1 MNIAQGNLNAKTQFQ
16 TDTVKH
22 QTPADL
28 EKFTGQLVA
37 AQVDLG
43 MLDKNE
49 VKAETLKASKELF
62 EEKKTKKQL
71 AQETSDRNFVQSFV
85 TEHKVKSA
93 QEQSQWSNNEAT
105 ESSTGRKMTNQQA
118 QFKFQKGMEEIQGR
132 TAEKIGEQKTME
144 KRGHLFNPALAQAEA
159 EANKPKAQFTEA
171 HAQAQAAKEGGQA
184 PEGFNPTF
192 NNQPSPEGA
201 IAQRRNQHQQ
211 FDQQRN
217 PSGQKGNQA
226 QIASVSKLGGAQPL
240 AQAAAAF
247 AKEMNQTGMAKTAN
261 TEVPGLNLAAP
272 KTSLTKTEAK
282 DLKAAVPA
290 PKPEMTEK
298 PDLKHL
304 GTNLRMMLNA
314 KRTEMTLQLKPEH
327 LGKVEIKLAKN
338 GETYTGKMKVDSVE
352 AKEGL
357 EKLVPELRDNLF
369 AQGIKVESFT
379 IELKDQPQS
388 GFAQA
393 DQGGGQSQNQGAQNA
408 SKPEE
413 RRGFE
418 PRLTVPDPVEAKP
431 QSPSDNLSIY
441 A

>member
-16 TDTVKH
+16 TDTAKH

-43 MLDKNE
+43 MMDKNE

-71 AQETSDRNFVQSFV
+71 DQETSERNFVQSFV
-85 TEHKVKSA
+85 TEQKVKSA
-93 QEQSQWSNNEAT
+93 QEQSQWSNHEAT
-105 ESSTGRKMTNQQA
+105 ESSVGRKMTNQQA
-118 QFKFQKGMEEIQGR
+118 QFKFQKGMEDLQGR
-132 TAEKIGEQKTME
+132 TAEKIGEQKTLE
-144 KRGHLFNPALAQAEA
+144 KKGHLFNPALAQAEA

-171 HAQAQAAKEGGQA
+171 QAQSPAPKEGMQKA
-184 PEGFNPTF
+184 EGFNPTF
-192 NNQPSPEGA
+192 NNQQSPEGA

-211 FDQQRN
+211 FDQQRS

-226 QIASVSKLGGAQPL
+226 QVASISKGGAQPL

-247 AKEMNQTGMAKTAN
+247 AKEVNQAGAPKSSV
-261 TEVPGLNLAAP
+261 TEVPGLNLTAP
-272 KTSLTKTEAK
+272 KSSLTKNEARE
-282 DLKAAVPA
+282 LKAAVPA

-327 LGKVEIKLAKN
+327 LGKVEIKLSKN
-338 GETYTGKMKVDSVE
+338 GDLYTGKMKVDSVD

-357 EKLVPELRDNLF
+357 ERLVPELRDNLF

-393 DQGGGQSQNQGAQNA
+393 DQGGGQSQNQGAQSA
-408 SKPEE
+408 SKTEE

-418 PRLTVPDPVEAKP
+418 PRLTVPDQVEAKP
-431 QSPSDNLSIY
+431 HSPSDNLSIY